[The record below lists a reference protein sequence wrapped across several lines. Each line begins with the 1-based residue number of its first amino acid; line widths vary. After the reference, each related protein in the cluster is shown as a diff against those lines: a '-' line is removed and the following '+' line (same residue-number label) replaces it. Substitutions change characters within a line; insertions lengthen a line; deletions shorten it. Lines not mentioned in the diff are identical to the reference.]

1 MFQQRENINKEK
13 LQKSDEIEILEL
25 KDTMTE
31 TESSL
36 KDVNNRLIIRIKNQ

>member
-31 TESSL
+31 SSL